1 MKYIQKAR
9 IATIA
14 PVMAMKGSK
23 KKEKTTQSY
32 AEAYVKTMKNST
44 RAAIFDQLYRKS
56 ELTATEIAKN
66 LGKDVDVV
74 YYHMKFLKKIGL
86 VSEPR
91 VEVRDNYIEKY
102 YSLAPEAKQ
111 SFTRGESEKVTREIG
126 EMKTEEF
133 RHMLMAGFALIQSAT
148 AGAAS
153 QIKQVDER
161 MIAELKKK
169 RNITIRIIRCNK
181 ERYYDLLK
189 TLTEVGRA
197 PTEVANN
204 GELDYMIAFWAMPKL
219 EEE

>member
-1 MKYIQKAR
+1 M
-9 IATIA
+9 AT
-14 PVMAMKGSK
+14 KGSK

-66 LGKDVDVV
+66 LAKDVDVV

-111 SFTRGESEKVTREIG
+111 RFARGESEKVTREIG
-126 EMKTEEF
+126 EMEPEEF

-153 QIKQVDER
+153 QIKQVDESV
-161 MIAELKKK
+161 IAELKNK
-169 RNITIRIIRCNK
+169 RNVTIRIIRCNK

-197 PTEVANN
+197 PTEVADD
-204 GELDYMIAFWAMPKL
+204 GELDYVIAFWAMPKL
-219 EEE
+219 EGII

>member
-1 MKYIQKAR
+1 MTSLIEYTHDKMMN
-9 IATIA
+9 
-14 PVMAMKGSK
+14 MAMKDSK

-32 AEAYVKTMKNST
+32 AEAYMRTMKNST

-74 YYHMKFLKKIGL
+74 YYHMKFLKKLGL

-102 YSLAPEAKQ
+102 YSLTPEAKQ
-111 SFTRGESEKVTREIG
+111 NLARGESEKVTRKIE
-126 EMKTEEF
+126 EMEPEEF
-133 RHMLMAGFALIQSAT
+133 RQLLMAAFALIQSAT
-148 AGAAS
+148 AGAAN
-153 QIKQVDER
+153 QIKQVDESV
-161 MIAELKKK
+161 ITELKKK
-169 RNITIRIIRCNK
+169 RSATVQIIRCNK
-181 ERYYDLLK
+181 ERYYELLK

-197 PTEVANN
+197 PGEVANH

>member
-1 MKYIQKAR
+1 MMNMSIKD
-9 IATIA
+9 
-14 PVMAMKGSK
+14 SK
-23 KKEKTTQSY
+23 KQEKTTPSY
-32 AEAYVKTMKNST
+32 AEAYVRTMKNST

-74 YYHMKFLKKIGL
+74 YYHMKFLKKLGL

-111 SFTRGESEKVTREIG
+111 SLARGESEKVTRKIE
-126 EMKTEEF
+126 EMEPEEF
-133 RHMLMAGFALIQSAT
+133 RQLLMAGFALIQSAT

-153 QIKQVDER
+153 QIKRVDR
-161 MIAELKKK
+161 DVIADLKKK
-169 RNITIRIIRCNK
+169 RSATVRIIRCNK
-181 ERYYDLLK
+181 ERYYELLK

-197 PTEVANN
+197 PSEVADH

-219 EEE
+219 D

>member
-1 MKYIQKAR
+1 MTSLIECTYDKMMN
-9 IATIA
+9 
-14 PVMAMKGSK
+14 MAMKDSK
-23 KKEKTTQSY
+23 KKEKNTQSY

-74 YYHMKFLKKIGL
+74 YYHMKFLKKLGL
-86 VSEPR
+86 VTEPR

-111 SFTRGESEKVTREIG
+111 NLARGENEKVTRKID
-126 EMKTEEF
+126 EMKPEEF
-133 RHMLMAGFALIQSAT
+133 RQLLMAAFALIQSAT
-148 AGAAS
+148 AGAVS
-153 QIKQVDER
+153 QIRQVDESV
-161 MIAELKKK
+161 ITELKKK
-169 RNITIRIIRCNK
+169 RSAMVQIIRCNK
-181 ERYYDLLK
+181 ERYYELLK

-197 PTEVANN
+197 PGEVANH

-219 EEE
+219 DEE

>member
-1 MKYIQKAR
+1 MTNM
-9 IATIA
+9 AT
-14 PVMAMKGSK
+14 KGSR

-74 YYHMKFLKKIGL
+74 YYHMKFLKKLGL

-111 SFTRGESEKVTREIG
+111 NFARGESEKVTREIG

-153 QIKQVDER
+153 QIKQVDESV
-161 MIAELKKK
+161 IAELKKK
-169 RNITIRIIRCNK
+169 RNVTIRIIRCNK

-197 PTEVANN
+197 PTEVADH
-204 GELDYMIAFWAMPKL
+204 GELDYVIAFWAMPKL

>member
-1 MKYIQKAR
+1 MTSHIEYTYDKMMN
-9 IATIA
+9 
-14 PVMAMKGSK
+14 MAMKDSK

-66 LGKDVDVV
+66 LRKDVDVV
-74 YYHMKFLKKIGL
+74 YYHMKFLKKLGL

-91 VEVRDNYIEKY
+91 VEVRENYIEKY

-111 SFTRGESEKVTREIG
+111 SLARGESENVTQKIG
-126 EMKTEEF
+126 EMKPEEF
-133 RHMLMAGFALIQSAT
+133 RQLLIAGFALIQSTT
-148 AGAAS
+148 AGAAN
-153 QIKQVDER
+153 QIKQVDESV
-161 MIAELKKK
+161 ITELKKK
-169 RNITIRIIRCNK
+169 RSATVRIVRCNK
-181 ERYYDLLK
+181 KRYYELLK

-197 PTEVANN
+197 PTEMANH

-219 EEE
+219 DEK

>member
-1 MKYIQKAR
+1 MTSHIGYTYDK
-9 IATIA
+9 
-14 PVMAMKGSK
+14 VMNMAMKDSK

-66 LGKDVDVV
+66 LRKDVDVV
-74 YYHMKFLKKIGL
+74 YYHMKFLKKLGL

-111 SFTRGESEKVTREIG
+111 RFARGESEKITREIA
-126 EMKTEEF
+126 EMEPEEF

-153 QIKQVDER
+153 QIKQVDESV
-161 MIAELKKK
+161 IAELKKK
-169 RNITIRIIRCNK
+169 RSATIRIIRCNK
-181 ERYYDLLK
+181 ERYYELLK
-189 TLTEVGRA
+189 TLIEVGRA
-197 PTEVANN
+197 PTEVANH
-204 GELDYMIAFWAMPKL
+204 GELDYVIAFWAMPKL
-219 EEE
+219 D

>member
-1 MKYIQKAR
+1 MTSLIEYTHNKMMN
-9 IATIA
+9 
-14 PVMAMKGSK
+14 MAMKDSK
-23 KKEKTTQSY
+23 KKEKTTKSY

-74 YYHMKFLKKIGL
+74 YYHMKFLKKIGI

-102 YSLAPEAKQ
+102 YSLSPEAKQ
-111 SFTRGESEKVTREIG
+111 RFARGESEKVTREIG
-126 EMKTEEF
+126 EMKPEEF
-133 RHMLMAGFALIQSAT
+133 RQIFMAGFALIQSAT
-148 AGAAS
+148 AGAAN
-153 QIKQVDER
+153 QIKQVDASV
-161 MIAELKKK
+161 IAELKKK
-169 RNITIRIIRCNK
+169 RSITVRIIHCNK
-181 ERYYDLLK
+181 ERYYELLK

-219 EEE
+219 DEE

>member
-1 MKYIQKAR
+1 MTSLIEYTHDKMMNM
-9 IATIA
+9 TI
-14 PVMAMKGSK
+14 KDFK
-23 KKEKTTQSY
+23 KQEKTAPSY

-74 YYHMKFLKKIGL
+74 YYHMKFLKKLGL

-111 SFTRGESEKVTREIG
+111 NLARGESEKVTQKIE
-126 EMKTEEF
+126 EMEPEEF
-133 RHMLMAGFALIQSAT
+133 RQMLMAAFALIQSAT
-148 AGAAS
+148 AGATNR
-153 QIKQVDER
+153 IRQVDKNV
-161 MIAELKKK
+161 ITELKKK
-169 RNITIRIIRCNK
+169 RSATVQIIRCNK
-181 ERYYDLLK
+181 ERYYELLK

-197 PTEVANN
+197 PGEVANH
-204 GELDYMIAFWAMPKL
+204 GELDYMIAFWALPRL
-219 EEE
+219 DEE

>member
-1 MKYIQKAR
+1 MISLIEYTHDKMMN
-9 IATIA
+9 
-14 PVMAMKGSK
+14 MAMKDFK

-74 YYHMKFLKKIGL
+74 YYHMKFLKKLGI

-111 SFTRGESEKVTREIG
+111 RFARGESEKVTREIG
-126 EMKTEEF
+126 EMEPEEF
-133 RHMLMAGFALIQSAT
+133 RQMFMAGFALIQSAT

-153 QIKQVDER
+153 QIKQVDKSVIE
-161 MIAELKKK
+161 ELKKK
-169 RNITIRIIRCNK
+169 RSITVRIIRCNK
-181 ERYYDLLK
+181 ERYYKLLK

-197 PTEVANN
+197 PTEVANH

-219 EEE
+219 DKE

>member
-1 MKYIQKAR
+1 MTSLIEY
-9 IATIA
+9 THDEMMN
-14 PVMAMKGSK
+14 MAMKDSK
-23 KKEKTTQSY
+23 KKEKNTQSY

-74 YYHMKFLKKIGL
+74 YYHMKFLKKLGL

-102 YSLAPEAKQ
+102 YSLASEAKQ
-111 SFTRGESEKVTREIG
+111 NLARGESEKLTRKIE
-126 EMKTEEF
+126 EMGPEEF
-133 RHMLMAGFALIQSAT
+133 RRLLMAAFALIQSAT
-148 AGAAS
+148 AGAVS
-153 QIKQVDER
+153 QIRQVDESV
-161 MIAELKKK
+161 ITELKKK
-169 RNITIRIIRCNK
+169 RSAMVQIIRCNK
-181 ERYYDLLK
+181 ERYYELLK

-197 PTEVANN
+197 PGEVANH

-219 EEE
+219 DEE

>member
-1 MKYIQKAR
+1 MMNM
-9 IATIA
+9 AT
-14 PVMAMKGSK
+14 KGSK
-23 KKEKTTQSY
+23 KKEKTVQSY
-32 AEAYVKTMKNST
+32 AEAYVRTMKNST

-74 YYHMKFLKKIGL
+74 YYHMKFLKKLGF

-111 SFTRGESEKVTREIG
+111 NFARGESEKVTREIG
-126 EMKTEEF
+126 EMEPEEF

-153 QIKQVDER
+153 QIKQVDESV
-161 MIAELKKK
+161 IAELKKK
-169 RNITIRIIRCNK
+169 RSVTIRIIRCNK

-197 PTEVANN
+197 PTEVADH
-204 GELDYMIAFWAMPKL
+204 GELDYVIAFWAMPKL

>member
-1 MKYIQKAR
+1 M
-9 IATIA
+9 AT
-14 PVMAMKGSK
+14 KGSK

-111 SFTRGESEKVTREIG
+111 RFARGESEKVTREIG
-126 EMKTEEF
+126 EMEPEEF

-153 QIKQVDER
+153 QIKQVDESV
-161 MIAELKKK
+161 IAELKNK
-169 RNITIRIIRCNK
+169 RNVTIRIIRCNK

-197 PTEVANN
+197 PTEVADH
-204 GELDYMIAFWAMPKL
+204 GELDYVIAFWAMPKL
-219 EEE
+219 EGIMEKNSKKQN

>member
-1 MKYIQKAR
+1 MTSIIDYVYYKMMS
-9 IATIA
+9 
-14 PVMAMKGSK
+14 MAMKNSK

-32 AEAYVKTMKNST
+32 AEAYVRTMKNST

-56 ELTATEIAKN
+56 ELTATEIARN

-74 YYHMKFLKKIGL
+74 YYHMKFLKKLGL

-111 SFTRGESEKVTREIG
+111 NLGRGESEKLTRKIE
-126 EMKTEEF
+126 EMEPEEF
-133 RHMLMAGFALIQSAT
+133 RQLLMGAFALIQSAT
-148 AGAAS
+148 AGAAN
-153 QIKQVDER
+153 QIKQVDESV
-161 MIAELKKK
+161 ITELKKK
-169 RNITIRIIRCNK
+169 RSATIRIIRCNK
-181 ERYYDLLK
+181 ERYYELLK

-197 PTEVANN
+197 PGEVANH

-219 EEE
+219 DEK

>member
-1 MKYIQKAR
+1 MTSLIEYIHDKM
-9 IATIA
+9 
-14 PVMAMKGSK
+14 VNMAMKDSK
-23 KKEKTTQSY
+23 TKEKTTQSY

-44 RAAIFDQLYRKS
+44 RAAIFDQLYRKA

-74 YYHMKFLKKIGL
+74 YYHMKFLKKLGL

-111 SFTRGESEKVTREIG
+111 HLARGESENVTLKIE
-126 EMKTEEF
+126 EMEPEEF
-133 RHMLMAGFALIQSAT
+133 RQLLTAAFALIQSAT
-148 AGAAS
+148 AGVAS
-153 QIKQVDER
+153 QIRQVDESV
-161 MIAELKKK
+161 ITELKKN
-169 RNITIRIIRCNK
+169 RSATVQIIRCNK
-181 ERYYDLLK
+181 ERYYELLK

-197 PTEVANN
+197 PGEVANH

-219 EEE
+219 D

>member
-1 MKYIQKAR
+1 MTSIIDYVYYKMMS
-9 IATIA
+9 
-14 PVMAMKGSK
+14 MAMKNSK

-32 AEAYVKTMKNST
+32 AEAYVRTMKNST

-56 ELTATEIAKN
+56 ELTATEIARN

-74 YYHMKFLKKIGL
+74 YYHMKFLKKLGL

-111 SFTRGESEKVTREIG
+111 NLGRGESEKLTRKIE
-126 EMKTEEF
+126 EMEPEEF
-133 RHMLMAGFALIQSAT
+133 RQLLMGAFALIKSAT
-148 AGAAS
+148 GGAAN
-153 QIKQVDER
+153 QIKQVDESV
-161 MIAELKKK
+161 ITELKKK
-169 RNITIRIIRCNK
+169 RSATIRIIRCNK
-181 ERYYDLLK
+181 ERYYELLK

-197 PTEVANN
+197 PGEVANH

-219 EEE
+219 DEK

>member
-1 MKYIQKAR
+1 MTSLIEYTHDKMMN
-9 IATIA
+9 
-14 PVMAMKGSK
+14 MAMKDSK

-32 AEAYVKTMKNST
+32 AEAYMRTMKNST

-74 YYHMKFLKKIGL
+74 YYHIKFLKKLGL

-102 YSLAPEAKQ
+102 YSLTLEAKQ
-111 SFTRGESEKVTREIG
+111 NLARGESEKVTRKIE
-126 EMKTEEF
+126 EMEPEEF
-133 RHMLMAGFALIQSAT
+133 RQLLMAAFALIQSAT
-148 AGAAS
+148 AGAAN
-153 QIKQVDER
+153 QIKQVDESV
-161 MIAELKKK
+161 ITELKKK
-169 RNITIRIIRCNK
+169 RSATVQIIRCNK
-181 ERYYDLLK
+181 ERYYELLK

-197 PTEVANN
+197 PGEVANH